1 MKEIKCYT
9 CKNKN
14 LDPVPDDLPCV
25 DCWNE
30 LSYVNY
36 EPETLE
42 KLKKEFDDKKWDLLD
57 WLNSA
62 RKPDDE
68 LMKLT
73 DEMEAILKEIEER
86 ETK

>member
-36 EPETLE
+36 ESETLE
-42 KLKKEFDDKKWDLLD
+42 KLKKEFDDKKWELLD

-62 RKPDDE
+62 RDPDDE